1 MDGGKIV
8 DYPAEPGS
16 FKSVFG
22 GIVVTVMV
30 ALHNRLPNKTQ
41 NTFYYVVGG
50 SVNFK
55 RSCDIFL
62 NSSVRKT
69 LIQQDTGTS
78 SSGGGRKF

>member
-1 MDGGKIV
+1 MD
-8 DYPAEPGS
+8 DTAEPGS

-30 ALHNRLPNKTQ
+30 ALHNHLPNKTQ

-50 SVNFK
+50 SVDFK

-69 LIQQDTGTS
+69 RIQQNTGIR

>member
-1 MDGGKIV
+1 MD
-8 DYPAEPGS
+8 DTAESGS

-22 GIVVTVMV
+22 GIVVTVIV

-41 NTFYYVVGG
+41 NTFYYVVRG

-69 LIQQDTGTS
+69 RIQQYTGIR